1 MIGGIQNGVNNQN
14 VNSHVHHV
22 TECIHEEKK
31 KTQEGMTAGLRD
43 SVFLL
48 NMQNT
53 QKEEPQWNLFQWMSQ
68 MLGRGARGIKGFFG
82 IGQEGLQA
90 GSTAGNAE
98 NTGAASS
105 AVSSA
110 MESPAMESP
119 AKTHA
124 MTDRAARY
132 FVPAKE
138 EIPPNNWYQNLK
150 QRARIRFGAIRG
162 SLAKYLKQEQSLHM
176 GTGKNGTSPGKEK
189 EDRSRLSVYKKDEL
203 EIDCIITDN
212 SYLLDSYNKKGDYSK
227 LGYFDTAAHRKYNEG
242 EVKDNTFSE
251 RD

>member
-43 SVFLL
+43 SVSLQTVQ
-48 NMQNT
+48 NMQI
-53 QKEEPQWNLFQWMSQ
+53 EEPQWNLFQWMSR

-90 GSTAGNAE
+90 GSTVEDAE
-98 NTGAASS
+98 NTGAAST

-110 MESPAMESP
+110 MESPN
-119 AKTHA
+119 KIHA
-124 MTDRAARY
+124 MTDRAAGY

-138 EIPPNNWYQNLK
+138 EIPSNNWYQNLK
-150 QRARIRFGAIRG
+150 ERARIRFGAIRN
-162 SLAKYLKQEQSLHM
+162 SLSKYLKQEQSLSM
-176 GTGKNGTSPGKEK
+176 GAGKNGTSAGREK

-203 EIDCIITDN
+203 EIDCIITDD
-212 SYLLDSYNKKGDYSK
+212 SYLLDSYNRKGDYSR
-227 LGYFDTAAHRKYNEG
+227 LGDFDTATYQKYN
-242 EVKDNTFSE
+242 
-251 RD
+251 RDEIKNDTSSD